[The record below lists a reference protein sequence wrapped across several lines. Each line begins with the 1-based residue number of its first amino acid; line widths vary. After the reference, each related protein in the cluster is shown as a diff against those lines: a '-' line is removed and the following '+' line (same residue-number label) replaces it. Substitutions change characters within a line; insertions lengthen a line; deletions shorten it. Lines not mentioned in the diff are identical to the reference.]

1 MEIKKNENVNLEKY
15 KILFSLFGMIVALV
29 LVFALF
35 NNTTT
40 DTKSADLGEEEAT
53 EVETENTAVTVREQ
67 KVPPPPPPK
76 TIVSDI
82 INIVED
88 NVKIEDD
95 FDFDI
100 PDEDEDI
107 DFQDVDFGDQ
117 IIEEEPDQVFLIVEK
132 MPEFPGGEPALR
144 EFIAKNIK
152 YPPLAQE
159 NDISGKVYVRF
170 VVTKTGAVGE
180 VQVVRSVDKLLDDEA
195 VRVVETLPNFKPGQ
209 QRGKAVSVWYTVP
222 IYFQLN

>member
-1 MEIKKNENVNLEKY
+1 MEIKKNESVNLEKY

-67 KVPPPPPPK
+67 KLPPPPPPK

-95 FDFDI
+95 FDFDL

-107 DFQDVDFGDQ
+107 DFVDTDFDMPDAV
-117 IIEEEPDQVFLIVEK
+117 EEEEEVFLIVEK

-144 EFIAKNIK
+144 KFIAENVK

-195 VRVVETLPNFKPGQ
+195 VRVVKDLPNFKPGQ
-209 QRGKAVSVWYTVP
+209 QRGKPVSVWYTVP
-222 IYFQLN
+222 IDFQLN

>member
-15 KILFSLFGMIVALV
+15 KILFSLLGMIVALV
-29 LVFALF
+29 IVLVLF

-40 DTKSADLGEEEAT
+40 DTKIEDLGEEEAT
-53 EVETENTAVTVREQ
+53 EVETENTEVTVREQ
-67 KVPPPPPPK
+67 ELPPPPPPR

-95 FDFDI
+95 FDFDL

-107 DFQDVDFGDQ
+107 DFVDTDFDMPDDVD
-117 IIEEEPDQVFLIVEK
+117 EPDEIFLIVEK

-144 EFIAKNIK
+144 KYIAENIK

-209 QRGKAVSVWYTVP
+209 QRGKPVSVWYTVP
-222 IYFQLN
+222 IDFQLN